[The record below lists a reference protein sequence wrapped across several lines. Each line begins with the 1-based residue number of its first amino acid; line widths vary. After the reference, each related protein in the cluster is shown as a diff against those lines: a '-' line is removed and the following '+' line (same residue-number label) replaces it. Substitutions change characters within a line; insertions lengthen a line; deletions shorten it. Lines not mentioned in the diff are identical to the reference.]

1 VLKNSQKL
9 SKFLPKLQKKVLLK
23 NHTTFKIGGP
33 AEYFFVADSKEDLI
47 SAVRTAKKMKMPVFI
62 IGGGSNLL
70 ISEKGFRGLVIKMNI
85 DDIIFHN
92 NKVMAGAGVNL
103 SKLAYLSADKGL
115 SGLEWASGIP
125 RATVGG
131 AIYGH
136 AQAFGAKMSDAV
148 KSVEA
153 INLKTRRIKIFSKNQ
168 CQFSLKNSVFKNKK
182 NLAIVSAVLEL
193 RKNNKKEIKKLIRK
207 FSVYRKKG
215 HPLNFPSAG
224 SVFVNPETKI
234 KNKKIL
240 AKYPELAQ
248 FNEKGVISAG
258 YLIQKSG
265 LAGKKIGRA
274 QISKLH
280 CNFIINL
287 GGAKAE
293 DVFSLVKLA
302 QKKVKNNFGIFL
314 VPEVRFLG
322 F

>member
-1 VLKNSQKL
+1 VIKSKYKKL
-9 SKFLPKLQKKVLLK
+9 SEELAGLQKRVLLK
-23 NHTTFKIGGP
+23 NYTTFKIGGP

-193 RKNNKKEIKKLIRK
+193 RKNNKK
-207 FSVYRKKG
+207 
-215 HPLNFPSAG
+215 
-224 SVFVNPETKI
+224 
-234 KNKKIL
+234 
-240 AKYPELAQ
+240 
-248 FNEKGVISAG
+248 
-258 YLIQKSG
+258 
-265 LAGKKIGRA
+265 GR
-274 QISKLH
+274 
-280 CNFIINL
+280 
-287 GGAKAE
+287 
-293 DVFSLVKLA
+293 
-302 QKKVKNNFGIFL
+302 
-314 VPEVRFLG
+314 
-322 F
+322 